1 MERPMLSRRDFLQRS
16 SLVSLSPIVPLA
28 LSRVAAAA
36 PAQPD
41 ANVLVVIQL
50 DGGNDGIN
58 TVVPFGDD
66 AYGRNRVSLRLD
78 AAALHKLNDH
88 VGIHP
93 QMRAAKELYDDG
105 RLTIVQGVGYPNPD
119 RSHFRSMRI
128 WQTARFDDAE
138 LDGYGWLGRALD
150 ERQLKQH
157 ASEQPSAIFAGSEAV
172 PIALWGRRAEAMS
185 LTSLDELK
193 LPFATGPLT
202 ASANSTAPAKAAPDG
217 LSLFVT
223 RQVLSA
229 YTSAEQFARQAS
241 AHGGMP
247 SSEYPASQ
255 LGANLKLI
263 AQLMKRDA
271 PARVYYTVQ
280 GGYDTHAAQLYTHA
294 QLLREFSDGLK
305 AFLDDLKHDGLQDR
319 VLVLAFSEFGRRVKE
334 NDSHGTDHGAAGPVF
349 VAGGRSVGGLV
360 GATPDLTD
368 LDDGD
373 LKMGIDM
380 REVYATLL
388 DDWLGVNATSVLG
401 ESFPQLRIL
410 RAS

>member
-1 MERPMLSRRDFLQRS
+1 
-16 SLVSLSPIVPLA
+16 
-28 LSRVAAAA
+28 
-36 PAQPD
+36 
-41 ANVLVVIQL
+41 
-50 DGGNDGIN
+50 
-58 TVVPFGDD
+58 
-66 AYGRNRVSLRLD
+66 
-78 AAALHKLNDH
+78 
-88 VGIHP
+88 
-93 QMRAAKELYDDG
+93 
-105 RLTIVQGVGYPNPD
+105 
-119 RSHFRSMRI
+119 
-128 WQTARFDDAE
+128 
-138 LDGYGWLGRALD
+138 
-150 ERQLKQH
+150 
-157 ASEQPSAIFAGSEAV
+157 
-172 PIALWGRRAEAMS
+172 
-185 LTSLDELK
+185 
-193 LPFATGPLT
+193 
-202 ASANSTAPAKAAPDG
+202 
-217 LSLFVT
+217 
-223 RQVLSA
+223 
-229 YTSAEQFARQAS
+229 
-241 AHGGMP
+241 MP